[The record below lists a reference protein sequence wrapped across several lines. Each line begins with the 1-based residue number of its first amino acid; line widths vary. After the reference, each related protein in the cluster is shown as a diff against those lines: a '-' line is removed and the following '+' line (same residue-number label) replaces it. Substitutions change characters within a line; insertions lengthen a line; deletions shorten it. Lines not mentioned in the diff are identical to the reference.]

1 MARLLT
7 PKVLRRGFELSI
19 LISLLA
25 FVAILLYG
33 NDLDAFVSSLGRIHW
48 PWLLLG
54 VAVAALD
61 WIGGGLRLW
70 ITARVIHPE
79 TPLGGSIMAGGMSAW
94 AGYLTPV
101 QSGNGPMLIY
111 TLRRYGVPM
120 PVALTAALM
129 TFIATIVFFAIVGP
143 LAIALG
149 AGRSLGE
156 HGNVLG
162 LSLYDL
168 FLGSLSVFA
177 GVGLVLVVIIAFPH
191 LARDLIRRISDSL
204 GRRSAR
210 VAAGL
215 ETFQAGVDRAHA
227 AVVAF
232 NSPRGWLAVLWAM
245 LLTAVSHA
253 NKLLAGYITLR
264 ALGISVNFMDVLL
277 LQTLIMFMLYFAPT
291 PGGAG
296 LAEVLSALVMGVYV
310 PRELTPVYIIVWRFI
325 VIYLTIIAG
334 SVVFSHWVRKG
345 LKGIEEADPIVP
357 APLSQGGP

>member
-1 MARLLT
+1 M
-7 PKVLRRGFELSI
+7 LRRGFELSV
-19 LISLLA
+19 LISLVA
-25 FVAILLYG
+25 FGAILLYG
-33 NDLDAFVSSLGRIHW
+33 NDFQGFLRSIGRIHW

-54 VAVAALD
+54 VLVAALD

-79 TPLGGSIMAGGMSAW
+79 APLGGSIMAGGMSAW

-111 TLRRYGVPM
+111 TLRRYGVPV

-129 TFIATIVFFAIVGP
+129 TFIATVVFFAIVGP

-156 HGNVLG
+156 YGNLLG
-162 LSLYDL
+162 FSLYDL
-168 FLGSLSVFA
+168 FLGSLGLFGGI
-177 GVGLVLVVIIAFPH
+177 GVVLVVIIVFPG
-191 LARDLIRRISDSL
+191 LVRDLIRRVSDLL
-204 GRRSAR
+204 GRRSGK
-210 VAAGL
+210 VAARL
-215 ETFQAGVDRAHA
+215 ESFQAGLDRAHA
-227 AVVAF
+227 SVVAF
-232 NSPRGWLAVLWAM
+232 NSPRGWLAVFWAM

-264 ALGISVNFMDVLL
+264 ALGISVNFVDVLL
-277 LQTLIMFMLYFAPT
+277 LQTLIMFLLYFAPT

-296 LAEVLSALVMGVYV
+296 LAEVLSALVMGIYV
-310 PRELTPVYIIVWRFI
+310 PRELTPLYILVWRVI
-325 VIYLTIIAG
+325 VIYLTIVAG

-345 LKGIEEADPIVP
+345 LKGIEESAVSLEE
-357 APLSQGGP
+357 A